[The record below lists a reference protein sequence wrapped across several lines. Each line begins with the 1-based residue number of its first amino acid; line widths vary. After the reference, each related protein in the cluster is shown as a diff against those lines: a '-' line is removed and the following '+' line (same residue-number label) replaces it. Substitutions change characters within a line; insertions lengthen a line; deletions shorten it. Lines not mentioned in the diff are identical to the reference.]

1 MAKTREEKIAE
12 LKAKRDETIA
22 EYKAKIAE
30 KKAEYDKRIKAAAKP
45 ARGGGSDRKRQTHLK
60 IVGFGAIM
68 KMAKNDETGKEA
80 RRFHQ
85 LFKSLAEE
93 PGTPEKVQKD
103 YLELAKLFEGK

>member
-12 LKAKRDETIA
+12 LKAKREAVLA
-22 EYKAKIAE
+22 EYKAKLDA

-45 ARGGGSDRKRQTHLK
+45 TRGGGNDRKRQAHLK

-80 RRFHQ
+80 KRLHQ
-85 LFKSLAEE
+85 LFKGLAEE
-93 PGTPEKVQKD
+93 LGTPERAHRD
-103 YLELAKLFEGK
+103 YLELAKLFESK